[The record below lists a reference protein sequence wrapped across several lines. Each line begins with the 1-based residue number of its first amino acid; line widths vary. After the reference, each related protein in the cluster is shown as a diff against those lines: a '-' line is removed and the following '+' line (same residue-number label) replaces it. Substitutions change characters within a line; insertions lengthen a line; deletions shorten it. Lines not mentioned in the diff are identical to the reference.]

1 MAKDRIDEKLTE
13 LYNAFAEFKGIGDR
27 TKAIE
32 ELAKKISEVGEE
44 QLGAAEER
52 LTALCQSVIDAVKS
66 GTAVPE
72 KIAKASASLDA
83 KATGGVKQLEKAASD
98 IDKNVG
104 NVVEKIEE
112 AVQELRRG
120 ATAAG
125 EELGK
130 KLGTI
135 VNAGP
140 LADLTKLNQRLQG
153 IEKKIGNL
161 ENSVAE
167 VKQVQDAIVETQKTN
182 AAEQASIKSMLAEV
196 KVMVEKIP
204 TKRGLFG

>member
-13 LYNAFAEFKGIGDR
+13 LYNALAEFRGIGDR

-32 ELAKKISEVGEE
+32 ELARKISEVGEA
-44 QLGAAEER
+44 QLGSAEER

-83 KATGGVKQLEKAASD
+83 KAAGGAKQLEKAASA

-104 NVVEKIEE
+104 DVVERIDK
-112 AVQELRRG
+112 AVQALRKG
-120 ATAAG
+120 VAAAG
-125 EELGK
+125 EELEK

-153 IEKKIGNL
+153 VEKKIGNL
-161 ENSVAE
+161 EDAVDE
-167 VKQVQDAIVETQKTN
+167 VKKAQDVIVEAQKTN
-182 AAEQASIKSMLAEV
+182 AEAQASLESMLTEIKA
-196 KVMVEKIP
+196 MVEKIP

>member
-13 LYNAFAEFKGIGDR
+13 LYNALAEFKGIGDR

-32 ELAKKISEVGEE
+32 ELARKVAEVGEE

-66 GTAVPE
+66 GTVVPE

-83 KATGGVKQLEKAASD
+83 KASGGAKQLEKAAED

-104 NVVEKIEE
+104 DVVGKIDK
-112 AVQELRRG
+112 AVLALRRG

-125 EELGK
+125 EELEK

-140 LADLTKLNQRLQG
+140 LADLAKLNQRLQG
-153 IEKKIGNL
+153 IEKKIGGL
-161 ENSVAE
+161 ENSVSE
-167 VKQVQDAIVETQKTN
+167 IKQVQDEIVEAQKK
-182 AAEQASIKSMLAEV
+182 AATAEASVKTMLAEM
-196 KVMVEKIP
+196 KSMIEKIP

>member
-1 MAKDRIDEKLTE
+1 M
-13 LYNAFAEFKGIGDR
+13 
-27 TKAIE
+27 
-32 ELAKKISEVGEE
+32 
-44 QLGAAEER
+44 
-52 LTALCQSVIDAVKS
+52 
-66 GTAVPE
+66 
-72 KIAKASASLDA
+72 DA

-104 NVVEKIEE
+104 DVVGKIEK

-120 ATAAG
+120 ATVAG

-161 ENSVAE
+161 EGAVTE
-167 VKQVQDAIVETQKTN
+167 VKRIQDSIVEAQKMN
-182 AAEQASIKSMLAEV
+182 ATAQASIKSMLTEV
-196 KVMVEKIP
+196 KAMVEKIP

>member
-13 LYNAFAEFKGIGDR
+13 LYNALAEFKGIGDR

-44 QLGAAEER
+44 RLGAAEER

-83 KATGGVKQLEKAASD
+83 KAAGGVKQLEKAASD

-112 AVQELRRG
+112 AVQELRRA

-167 VKQVQDAIVETQKTN
+167 VKQVQDAIVETQ
-182 AAEQASIKSMLAEV
+182 
-196 KVMVEKIP
+196 
-204 TKRGLFG
+204 

>member
-13 LYNAFAEFKGIGDR
+13 LYNALAEFKGIGDR

-32 ELAKKISEVGEE
+32 ELARKVAEVGEE
-44 QLGAAEER
+44 QLGNAEER

-104 NVVEKIEE
+104 DVVGKIEK

-120 ATAAG
+120 ATVAG

-161 ENSVAE
+161 EGAVTE
-167 VKQVQDAIVETQKTN
+167 VKRIQDSIVEAQKMN
-182 AAEQASIKSMLAEV
+182 ATAQASIKSMLTEV
-196 KVMVEKIP
+196 KAMVEKIP

>member
-13 LYNAFAEFKGIGDR
+13 LYNALAEFKGIGDR

-32 ELAKKISEVGEE
+32 ELAKKLSEVGEA
-44 QLGAAEER
+44 QLGDAEER

-72 KIAKASASLDA
+72 KIAKASATLDA
-83 KATGGVKQLEKAASD
+83 MAAGGVKQLEEAASD
-98 IDKNVG
+98 IDKNVSD
-104 NVVEKIEE
+104 VVGKIDK
-112 AVQELRRG
+112 AVQALRNE

-125 EELGK
+125 EELEK
-130 KLGTI
+130 KLCTI

-140 LADLTKLNQRLQG
+140 LADLSKFNQRLQG
-153 IEKKIGNL
+153 VEKKIGNL
-161 ENSVAE
+161 ESAVEE
-167 VKQVQDAIVETQKTN
+167 VKQVQDAILEAQKTN
-182 AAEQASIKSMLAEV
+182 EAAQASIKSMLTEV
-196 KVMVEKIP
+196 KAMVEKIP